1 MCVFHVAID
10 FVTYGLIYSICYDSI
25 FVWWNEFLCHTLK
38 VFFCSRT
45 SLQHGVQDTFMI
57 QLDLWTLRRPALRRK
72 PWIQRNNLQLN
83 TMGIHQTYCMCIYIY
98 IYYYIYIHIRGDIMG
113 NKLSHPQILHTP
125 TAVRHFPYILIWG
138 KFYQRGMGFQHVKT
152 YPLKE
157 AMANLLRWFAYSYC
171 IKHGD
176 SGWLCQTA
184 RG

>member
-1 MCVFHVAID
+1 MVEWVFVSH
-10 FVTYGLIYSICYDSI
+10 FEG
-25 FVWWNEFLCHTLK
+25 
-38 VFFCSRT
+38 FFCSRT
-45 SLQHGVQDTFMI
+45 SLQHGVQDTLMI

-83 TMGIHQTYCMCIYIY
+83 TMGIHQTYCMCIYIL
-98 IYYYIYIHIRGDIMG
+98 YYYIYIHIRGDIMG

-125 TAVRHFPYILIWG
+125 HGIYGISIYFDLGIFFIRGGWG
-138 KFYQRGMGFQHVKT
+138 FNT
-152 YPLKE
+152 LK
-157 AMANLLRWFAYSYC
+157 LTLWRKLWQIYFDDLHSYC

>member
-1 MCVFHVAID
+1 MVEWVFVSH
-10 FVTYGLIYSICYDSI
+10 FEG
-25 FVWWNEFLCHTLK
+25 
-38 VFFCSRT
+38 FFCSRT

-98 IYYYIYIHIRGDIMG
+98 ITIFMYIYVGISWETNYHIP
-113 NKLSHPQILHTP
+113 KSCTPP